1 MWWSKIPEAGESGDP
16 AGFRDPGAA
25 KPSVNEM
32 ECAWS
37 LLDRVEQSS
46 RFGGRTRL
54 AALSEESART
64 LGASTAAGEGVRS
77 PGTAPSTY
85 VWNQLNRASP
95 RLGEEDA
102 NRLARAEHRLR
113 ALLGTRRC

>member
-16 AGFRDPGAA
+16 TGFRDPGAA

-54 AALSEESART
+54 AALSEEPART
-64 LGASTAAGEGVRS
+64 LGASTAAGEGGRS

-85 VWNQLNRASP
+85 VWP

-102 NRLARAEHRLR
+102 DRLARAEHRLR